1 MESGLDLEDAAKAA
15 GLDEM
20 FRGGLGKTVEQ
31 AEDLCVSEIMQ
42 KAKIKVDET
51 GTEAAAAT
59 IVAEAKAAFIEP
71 VEFEMNVNRSF
82 AYTIEQNGVVLF
94 SGVVNNI

>member
-1 MESGLDLEDAAKAA
+1 M
-15 GLDEM
+15 
-20 FRGGLGKTVEQ
+20 EQ